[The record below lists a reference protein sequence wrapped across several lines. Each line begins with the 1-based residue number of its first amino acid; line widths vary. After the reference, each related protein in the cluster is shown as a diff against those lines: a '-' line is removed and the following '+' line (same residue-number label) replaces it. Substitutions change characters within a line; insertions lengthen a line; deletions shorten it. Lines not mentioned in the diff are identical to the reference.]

1 MGTAA
6 STPFAPEV
14 LLRNSSAHDLGGGL
28 AGVDNGLTVKSNGD
42 EGSSLDGSAGC
53 AC

>member
-28 AGVDNGLTVKSNGD
+28 AGVDDGLAVKSSGD
-42 EGSSLDGSAGC
+42 ESSSFDSSAGC